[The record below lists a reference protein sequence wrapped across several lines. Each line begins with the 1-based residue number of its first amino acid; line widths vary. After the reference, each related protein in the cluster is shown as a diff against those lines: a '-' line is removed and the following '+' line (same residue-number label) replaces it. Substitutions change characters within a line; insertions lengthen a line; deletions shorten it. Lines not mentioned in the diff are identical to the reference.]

1 MSRLSFPCTHAVLA
15 ALVAA
20 LVLTG
25 SSAGA
30 QTSDGRITLSEALQL
45 IEAATA
51 EATKQNY
58 RLSFAVV
65 DARGDLIAVARMPGA
80 GPGTPDTAIGK
91 AMTSTFFGQP
101 SGNLAAAAS
110 SPIGQALNDSTGGR
124 LRFFQ
129 GGLPIVRNGFTVG
142 AMGASGAT
150 AQQDEDVV
158 KAALS
163 MMR

>member
-1 MSRLSFPCTHAVLA
+1 MRAPLRSMWRRALAV
-15 ALVAA
+15 
-20 LVLTG
+20 
-25 SSAGA
+25 AGA
-30 QTSDGRITLSEALQL
+30 VALASVPASAQTADGRITLAEALQL
-45 IEAATA
+45 IETATA

-65 DARGDLIAVARMPGA
+65 DARGDLIAIGRMPGA
-80 GPGTPDTAIGK
+80 GAGTPDTAIGK

-101 SGNLAAAAS
+101 SGAVSALATN
-110 SPIGQALNDSTGGR
+110 PIGVALNDSTGGR

-129 GGLPIVRNGFTVG
+129 GGLPIVRNGMTVG
-142 AMGASGAT
+142 AMGASGAS

-163 MMR
+163 ALR